1 MNSKTLGFVSL
12 LAVIGASIV
21 FGMFIGGKLNAPQIA
36 LAAQRGATPPLELAP
51 AATSGG
57 PLQSFADVVERAI
70 PAIVSVTSSTVR
82 EGSEED
88 APRTPEDLWRRMFG
102 GPEEPRPDRRPER
115 SYGAGSGFII
125 SKDGYVLTNNH
136 VVEGTDKV
144 MVGLHDGQEYEAE
157 LVGADPS
164 IDLALLKIESDEDLP
179 TLPLGSSEGL
189 RVGEWVIAIGNPLEY
204 EHTVT
209 VGVVSAKQRRVPIG
223 STDGGVVSF
232 LQTDAAIN
240 FGNSGGPLLDV
251 SGNVV
256 GINTAIRRAN
266 FAEGIGF
273 ALPIDQA
280 RRVIDQLQERGYVR
294 RGYIGITMNPTGIDD
309 DAREYYGLPDTSGV
323 IVDDLTED
331 GPAERAGVRRGDVIR
346 TVNDEQVSD
355 NLDLIAKIS
364 TLQPGEKVDLGIF
377 RGGKSLKLT
386 AVLQDRQE
394 ALESISG
401 GSGDFEQPREE
412 EPQESSGL
420 GFTVGSLGSSMIER
434 LNLDPDQHGVLIT
447 DVEFGSPAADKGI
460 LPNMILTA
468 IDDSVLR
475 SVSDWNDVLGRLE
488 PRQTVKLH
496 LLTPTAGGPR
506 TFSVI
511 LRVPESE

>member
-70 PAIVSVTSSTVR
+70 PAIVSVTSSTVH
-82 EGSEED
+82 EGSEE

-115 SYGAGSGFII
+115 SFGAGSGFII

-144 MVGLHDGQEYEAE
+144 MVGLHDGQELEAE

-179 TLPLGSSEGL
+179 TLPLGNSASL

-251 SGNVV
+251 NGNVV

-280 RRVIDQLQERGYVR
+280 RTVIDQLQERGYVR
-294 RGYIGITMNPTGIDD
+294 RGFIGITMNPTGIDE
-309 DAREYYGLPDTSGV
+309 DAREYYGLPNTDGV
-323 IVDDLTED
+323 IVDDLAED

-346 TVNDEQVSD
+346 TVNGEAVRD
-355 NLDLIAKIS
+355 NLDLISKIS
-364 TLQPGEKVDLGIF
+364 TLQPCEKVELGIF
-377 RGGKSLKLT
+377 REGKSFDLT
-386 AVLQDRQE
+386 AVLQHRQE
-394 ALESISG
+394 ALRSQFG
-401 GSGDFEQPREE
+401 GPGEIEQPREE

-420 GFTVGSLGSSMIER
+420 GFTVGSLVSRMTER

-447 DVEFGSPAADKGI
+447 DVEFGTQAADKGI

-475 SVSDWNDVLGRLE
+475 SVSDWNDVLSRLE
-488 PRQTVKLH
+488 PGQTVKLF
-496 LLTPTAGGPR
+496 LLAPTEGGPR
-506 TFSVI
+506 TVSVI